1 VARNPPNS
9 SPQRRP
15 DPLVSLSLDD
25 LMTPG
30 VMVEVDPDVAGEL
43 GAFEET
49 ALSEDDAWDANA
61 DREESDDG
69 D

>member
-1 VARNPPNS
+1 
-9 SPQRRP
+9 
-15 DPLVSLSLDD
+15 
-25 LMTPG
+25 MTPG

-49 ALSEDDAWDANA
+49 ALSEDDAWDANV